1 MAKATA
7 RTAPRKAAPIPAQMM
22 SPPFMSQALPMQL
35 LRAREAVMRRFRPKL
50 RDLGLTDQQGR
61 IMRALAEVEWIDMM
75 ELAGRCC
82 IHPASLSRMVPRLVE
97 RGLLR
102 RRSDARDA
110 RRMTVALTAKGRAT
124 FWNVWVESER
134 IYAALADEL
143 GGTNLQ
149 ELLRSLDA
157 LIDILGGVDA
167 TVPDV
172 NDD

>member
-1 MAKATA
+1 
-7 RTAPRKAAPIPAQMM
+7 
-22 SPPFMSQALPMQL
+22 MQ
-35 LRAREAVMRRFRPKL
+35 RFRPRL

-75 ELAGRCC
+75 ELARRCC
-82 IHPASLSRMVPRLVE
+82 IHPASLSRIVPRLVE

-110 RRMTVALTAKGRAT
+110 RRITVALTAKGRAI

-134 IYAALADEL
+134 IYGALADEL
-143 GGTNLQ
+143 GAANLQ

-157 LIDILGGVDA
+157 LIDLLGGADA
-167 TVPDV
+167 TVPDN

>member
-1 MAKATA
+1 MAKTTVRNTA
-7 RTAPRKAAPIPAQMM
+7 HKTAPIPAQMM
-22 SPPFMSQALPMQL
+22 SRALPMQL
-35 LRAREAVMRRFRPKL
+35 LRAREAVMQRFRPRL

-75 ELAGRCC
+75 ELARRCC
-82 IHPASLSRMVPRLVE
+82 IHPASLSRIVPRLVE

-110 RRMTVALTAKGRAT
+110 RRITVALTAKGRAI

-134 IYAALADEL
+134 IYGALADEL
-143 GGTNLQ
+143 GAANLQ

-157 LIDILGGVDA
+157 LIDLLGGADA
-167 TVPDV
+167 TVPDN

>member
-1 MAKATA
+1 MAKTTVRNTA
-7 RTAPRKAAPIPAQMM
+7 HKTAPISGADGTSR
-22 SPPFMSQALPMQL
+22 ALPMQL
-35 LRAREAVMRRFRPKL
+35 LRAREAVMQRFRPRL

-75 ELAGRCC
+75 ELARRCC
-82 IHPASLSRMVPRLVE
+82 IHPASLSRIVPRLVE

-110 RRMTVALTAKGRAT
+110 RRITVALTAKGRAI
-124 FWNVWVESER
+124 FWNVWVESQR
-134 IYAALADEL
+134 IYGALADEL
-143 GGTNLQ
+143 GAANLQ

-157 LIDILGGVDA
+157 LIDLLGGADA
-167 TVPDV
+167 TVPDN